1 MHGRLRPAR
10 TLTSR
15 RRRERGGKAPRQH
28 GRHHCKARHPGLA
41 GRRGVLQRAPVRRRP
56 LSQFA
61 QGLENSFPAPS
72 VTKSLSDNAGRRETG
87 AKSRVFRQ
95 YRELFTLFSANPIRA
110 PAHWKK
116 PPYSPWTSKAGRHLK
131 KPRQAQY
138 RVTGLVGMRAVVLLG
153 LLAGATAF
161 SGPSPVGEKLPPVPC
176 ARSERARPR
185 ALRRLGVRRK
195 KARIILCYKHAEC
208 AAVRQRGCRRARVPC
223 GLQCVRGMAQRTSLA
238 TSSAPLGRSP
248 RKARNIL
255 ML

>member
-1 MHGRLRPAR
+1 MDI
-10 TLTSR
+10 
-15 RRRERGGKAPRQH
+15 QDI
-28 GRHHCKARHPGLA
+28 
-41 GRRGVLQRAPVRRRP
+41 Q
-56 LSQFA
+56 
-61 QGLENSFPAPS
+61 
-72 VTKSLSDNAGRRETG
+72 
-87 AKSRVFRQ
+87 
-95 YRELFTLFSANPIRA
+95 
-110 PAHWKK
+110 
-116 PPYSPWTSKAGRHLK
+116 AGRHLK